1 MKHLHVTGC
10 GRSGTT
16 LLVEMLR
23 SSFRHE
29 GPAHHET
36 SILEIPPR
44 GLSVH
49 ITKHP
54 GEAAFLW
61 PLLEAD
67 PDLCGIYVY
76 RDPRSVICSVH
87 AKAKDCYA
95 VNFSSWKK
103 QQELAECARR
113 HPKLLLVC
121 YEKLVTDP
129 DAVQNDI
136 LQKFPF
142 LELTGSF
149 STYHER
155 ARPSSGAIQALNGFR
170 ALDEAR
176 LQPWRDHLP
185 RVKEQLNRH
194 PEMADELITWG
205 YEADRS
211 WTGLLADVEVCSHEV
226 WAERGLHL
234 LKRLDQWQRRKR
246 RLRKRIASVAKGAR
260 LGRE

>member
-1 MKHLHVTGC
+1 MKHVHVTGC

-36 SILEIPPR
+36 SILDIPPQ
-44 GLSVH
+44 GLSVY

-67 PDLCGIYVY
+67 PDLYGLYVY

-95 VNFSSWKK
+95 VNFASWKK
-103 QQELAECARR
+103 QQRLAERARR

-129 DAVQNDI
+129 DAVQNDM

-205 YEADRS
+205 YEPDRS
-211 WTGLLADVEVCSHEV
+211 WTGLLTDVEARSYEA
-226 WAERGLHL
+226 WEEKGLHL
-234 LKRLDQWQRRKR
+234 FKRLDQWQRRER
-246 RLRKRIASVAKGAR
+246 RLRKRIASLAKAAR
-260 LGRE
+260 PGRE